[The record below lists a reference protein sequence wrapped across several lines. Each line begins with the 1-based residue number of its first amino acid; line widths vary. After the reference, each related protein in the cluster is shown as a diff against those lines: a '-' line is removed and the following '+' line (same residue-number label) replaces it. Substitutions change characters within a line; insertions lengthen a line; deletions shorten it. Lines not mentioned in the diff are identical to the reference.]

1 MNSFIGRF
9 GSIVGLLWL
18 LGVKLVAA
26 ETQTSATT
34 NEFASV
40 RFDNDST
47 CIVWPDGS
55 VEKVTALAGKK
66 ESGSADIRI
75 WYLTVAMNLMAKKG
89 FVVVYIDN
97 RDVLMSRTDSRPKRE
112 YAAVRFTGENTSLV
126 WPDGKQEKVSDLS
139 ARKSHEPAD
148 IRLWYLTVAMN
159 AMGRRGFQ
167 PTRSD
172 RDAFWR
178 MDAVD
183 VWMDRVLP
191 E

>member
-9 GSIVGLLWL
+9 GSILALLWL
-18 LGVKLVAA
+18 LGVGLVAA
-26 ETQTSATT
+26 ETPPSATT

-40 RFDNDST
+40 RFDNDNT

-55 VEKVTALAGKK
+55 VEKVTELAGKK
-66 ESGSADIRI
+66 EPGSADIRI

-89 FVVVYIDN
+89 FVVLYIDN
-97 RDVLMSRTDSRPKRE
+97 RDVVMTRTDSKPKRE

-126 WPDGKQEKVSDLS
+126 WPDGKQEKVSELVS
-139 ARKSHEPAD
+139 RKTHQPAD
-148 IRLWYLTVAMN
+148 IRMWYLTVAMN

-167 PTRSD
+167 ATRSD
-172 RDAFWR
+172 RDSFWR

-183 VWMDRVLP
+183 FWMERVLP